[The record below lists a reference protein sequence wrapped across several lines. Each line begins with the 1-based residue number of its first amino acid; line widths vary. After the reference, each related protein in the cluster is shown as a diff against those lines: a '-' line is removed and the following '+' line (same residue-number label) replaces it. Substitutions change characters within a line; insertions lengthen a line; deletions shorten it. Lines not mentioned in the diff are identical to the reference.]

1 MWDARELAAN
11 KTFLRSV
18 ADNNYTFPENVD
30 SFGLALALLSN
41 FASTDE
47 ELRDELS
54 YMLLAR
60 GIIDKS
66 LLIPEQLEN
75 LLLVTLDNNHLFYH
89 IGDAGTDTVFMRS
102 FSNLI
107 IAAILYTDAKR
118 PTLSPDLIARA
129 RDALLHYARLE
140 RDWRGYVEGKGWA
153 HAMAHLAD
161 ALDECVQHPTTTA
174 VDREKM
180 LSVLGDLIKIKVPL
194 YHEEDMRLAT
204 VAYHI
209 ILGKQV
215 NEDFLSNWLDN
226 CSVERDAVVE
236 TWLSATNAR
245 NFLRSLYFL
254 LLWDSIAIGLTSHI
268 SDLLKKQDAIYI
280 EQGE

>member
-66 LLIPEQLEN
+66 LLTPEQLEN

-118 PTLSPDLIARA
+118 PTLSPNLIARA

-161 ALDECVQHPTTTA
+161 ALDECVQHPTTTV

-180 LSVLGDLIKIKVPL
+180 LSMLGDLIKIKVPL

-209 ILGKQV
+209 ILGKQAS
-215 NEDFLSNWLDN
+215 EDVLSTWLDN
-226 CSVERDAVVE
+226 CFVERDAVVE

>member
-18 ADNNYTFPENVD
+18 ADNNYIFPENID

-60 GIIDKS
+60 GIIDKR
-66 LLIPEQLEN
+66 LLTPEQLEN

-118 PTLSPDLIARA
+118 
-129 RDALLHYARLE
+129 
-140 RDWRGYVEGKGWA
+140 
-153 HAMAHLAD
+153 
-161 ALDECVQHPTTTA
+161 
-174 VDREKM
+174 
-180 LSVLGDLIKIKVPL
+180 
-194 YHEEDMRLAT
+194 
-204 VAYHI
+204 
-209 ILGKQV
+209 
-215 NEDFLSNWLDN
+215 
-226 CSVERDAVVE
+226 
-236 TWLSATNAR
+236 
-245 NFLRSLYFL
+245 
-254 LLWDSIAIGLTSHI
+254 
-268 SDLLKKQDAIYI
+268 
-280 EQGE
+280 